1 MRFLVDE
8 CVGPVV
14 AGWLRGQGHDVYSV
28 YDQARGMDDETVIAT
43 ALSDRRILITNDK
56 DFGEKVYRDQSLH
69 SGIIL
74 LRLADQS
81 AGAKIAAIERLLA
94 TYADRVAGSFAVV
107 TENQV
112 RFAKAPRLT
121 LDQ

>member
-8 CVGPVV
+8 CVGPAV
-14 AGWLRGQGHDVYSV
+14 ARWLREQGHDVYSV
-28 YDQARGMDDETVIAT
+28 YDQARGTDDQTVVAR
-43 ALSDRRILITNDK
+43 AAKERRILITSDK
-56 DFGEKVYRDQSLH
+56 DFGEKVYRDQVLH

-81 AGAKIAAIERLLA
+81 AKAKIAAIERLL
-94 TYADRVAGSFAVV
+94 TSYPDRVDGSFVVV

-112 RFAKAPRLT
+112 RFGKARRATP
-121 LDQ
+121 DQ